1 MTGWHFSSILLRLC
15 LKVQYLA
22 SILVDIPVTTFDSN
36 WSESDPQLQSS
47 HLVPLF
53 EGIVSSLSYYWFSSC
68 LGRAVGIVPPFPA
81 WRSDLPSSDS
91 WLITNIWWV
100 SVDQNGLTVL
110 KCGIFNLF
118 SAVELSWILP
128 SCGHCPL
135 QRIVNGPILWL
146 TSIKSTPLEGSLSE
160 TRMG

>member
-1 MTGWHFSSILLRLC
+1 MACTFHGLTPPRFHGRWTFARTDGGLGWYPLN
-15 LKVQYLA
+15 A
-22 SILVDIPVTTFDSN
+22 DIPVTSFDSN
-36 WSESDPQLQSS
+36 LSESDPQLHSS

-118 SAVELSWILP
+118 SAVVLSWILP
-128 SCGHCPL
+128 SCGHCPEGL
-135 QRIVNGPILWL
+135 TTLFQGVRIKL
-146 TSIKSTPLEGSLSE
+146 
-160 TRMG
+160 